1 MKRKDLFRAVIV
13 ACWML
18 APALQLQAD
27 PIADALKLIRQSAK
41 SSVKKQ
47 TFKKIAPT
55 VPVEASIAAATQLQY
70 QEAALLL
77 YKRQF
82 TKDSNNPVLHHALA
96 MLPNEKEPFSSIQH
110 SFDALRHWASIAKDK
125 KGNNITA
132 KQWAKYKQKYQ
143 LTYHNTD
150 TLLFTQTNE
159 FYNKRSNA
167 TLDQARRILSDLQME
182 SQWISSYQDQIQR
195 LEVEAFQQWQAKQ
208 KNIPDTSA
216 KAPKFESIALK
227 AYQKRIE
234 TQLAFI
240 EQMEFD
246 SLMQTRNI
254 AALAARRTQ
263 LLAIKKPNAQTK
275 VMIQRAE
282 DTLIQWEFELAASED
297 QEQSYRRFLAQYP
310 KAPQKNAILQRL
322 EGLAFE
328 RAQQL
333 NTIEAYEQFLKSQ
346 LPPPLQRTD
355 LTFRAQFLLR

>member
-182 SQWISSYQDQIQR
+182 SQWISSCQDQIQR
-195 LEVEAFQQWQAKQ
+195 L
-208 KNIPDTSA
+208 
-216 KAPKFESIALK
+216 
-227 AYQKRIE
+227 
-234 TQLAFI
+234 
-240 EQMEFD
+240 
-246 SLMQTRNI
+246 
-254 AALAARRTQ
+254 
-263 LLAIKKPNAQTK
+263 
-275 VMIQRAE
+275 
-282 DTLIQWEFELAASED
+282 
-297 QEQSYRRFLAQYP
+297 
-310 KAPQKNAILQRL
+310 
-322 EGLAFE
+322 
-328 RAQQL
+328 
-333 NTIEAYEQFLKSQ
+333 
-346 LPPPLQRTD
+346 
-355 LTFRAQFLLR
+355 